1 MNAPPFASH
10 RRRPSEHPAIHPLP
24 PWQPWVALGG
34 FAFHFPWEMFQTPFY
49 AGLPGAAHWA
59 AVLRCTQAT
68 GGDVVITWIATAVAA
83 MLDGRVWLLRIRL
96 RAVLLYLTA
105 GLVVSIAL
113 EAVNVYVRGE
123 WTYAVS
129 MPTIMGIGL
138 LPLLQWIALPP
149 LTVWLARRH
158 LGIRSGAG

>member
-1 MNAPPFASH
+1 M
-10 RRRPSEHPAIHPLP
+10 
-24 PWQPWVALGG
+24 
-34 FAFHFPWEMFQTPFY
+34 
-49 AGLPGAAHWA
+49 
-59 AVLRCTQAT
+59 
-68 GGDVVITWIATAVAA
+68 ITWIATAVAA